1 MTTVGKPAKD
11 VFLKTTP
18 EKLYNRKRLGINI
31 DEYKN
36 HFYRVEGVDRQLLAK
51 CVDVYSF
58 KDVIY
63 EHFQ

>member
-18 EKLYNRKRLGINI
+18 EKLYNRERLGINI

-51 CVDVYSF
+51 CLDVHPF

-63 EHFQ
+63 EHFH

>member
-1 MTTVGKPAKD
+1 MTTVWKPAKD

-18 EKLYNRKRLGINI
+18 EELNNRERLGINI

>member
-36 HFYRVEGVDRQLLAK
+36 HFFVALNHQDK
-51 CVDVYSF
+51 
-58 KDVIY
+58 KK
-63 EHFQ
+63 